1 MLKQKGYIGGFVT
14 LVAVALLVV
23 FVWVNSVQGQADELI
38 GVVNTQAV
46 FTQYLAGPL
55 FEARDQLQAE
65 YDEKAADM
73 TDEEAA
79 KLFMEYQTKL
89 EALEMEYS
97 NNVVEAVEK
106 VAKVKG
112 LEVVLDA
119 SAVLQGGIDIT
130 EDVIAAL
137 Q

>member
-1 MLKQKGYIGGFVT
+1 MLKQKGYIGGLVT

-73 TDEEAA
+73 NDEEAA

-97 NNVVEAVEK
+97 NNVVEGRK

>member
-1 MLKQKGYIGGFVT
+1 MLKQKGYIGGLVT

-65 YDEKAADM
+65 SDEKAADM